1 MSLPKYNEL
10 KDLTSILEIDQEILI
25 LQKKLF
31 DFKMQKSKTQAIK
44 PHLFIHTKRRI
55 SQLKYK
61 KTVLLKNNS
70 N

>member
-10 KDLTSILEIDQEILI
+10 KDLTSIFDIDQEILI

-44 PHLFIHTKRRI
+44 PHLFIHAKRRI
-55 SQLKYK
+55 SQLKFK
-61 KTVLLKNNS
+61 KTVLLKSNS